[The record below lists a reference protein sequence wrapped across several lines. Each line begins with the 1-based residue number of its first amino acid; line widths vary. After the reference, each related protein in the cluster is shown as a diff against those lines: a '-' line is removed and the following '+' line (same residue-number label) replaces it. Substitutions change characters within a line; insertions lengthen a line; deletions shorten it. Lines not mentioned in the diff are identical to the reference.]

1 MTAQVRRDEQAHKV
15 LQSLDLTLRTY
26 TLYYYSIPN
35 IMREKSKRRGVRT
48 TAGHQLRYLLV
59 KLLLSPCLVSNVSSD
74 LLYSLTELLKPFNK
88 GLLLCFLLYILSLFG
103 LPLIKLMGNR
113 PRPYEKLSIQP
124 H

>member
-74 LLYSLTELLKPFNK
+74 LLYSLTELLDRK
-88 GLLLCFLLYILSLFG
+88 SVV
-103 LPLIKLMGNR
+103 
-113 PRPYEKLSIQP
+113 
-124 H
+124 